1 MTLPPG
7 VRYRTPEPDSISRT
21 LPDTVDTAL
30 GSTDSDTGS
39 QAAEYPSPDQAP
51 VWSTSSM
58 PSSPTSRYTRAHQ
71 DTTLSGAIPLDAQ
84 FEGTLSNTTGE
95 TSARNLVVP
104 YSPGFTS
111 MLQQQHI
118 ANLPYE
124 VPPINSTSSVGSGFV
139 GSSWDAFGYFQG
151 PPQTTLPQQTSG
163 FEVSRTASSRVRH
176 SSASPTIAWEG
187 SQSQPAYAIG
197 VTNNPDYPAQARP
210 ESYYPHSATAN
221 NSSDGHANQTSFH
234 DDTELHRAVIKGDL
248 NETKRLLDQKI
259 DPNVGSI
266 TPLHYAAFQ
275 RNVELVK
282 LLKRYGARLDVIA
295 DNNRSILYFA
305 VCSQDR
311 LERSGNMAYVKQGL
325 RFSHSDEDTKE
336 ILKALYD
343 SHSDVPHLLDSLP
356 RADSSGV
363 MPLMAAAEAGFHG
376 TVKKLLKHSA
386 EPHAKDHQ
394 NYTALKYA
402 AGGGHDDLVL
412 LLLEADRGVQR
423 RDVDHMLKL
432 ARRNLSRHERT
443 TADLRPR
450 PRWWD
455 SAINHDTDMIATQM
469 VRVYRRLGM
478 LDQVI
483 ERARRTGRTSVAE
496 ILEEKRDEQM

>member
-1 MTLPPG
+1 MG
-7 VRYRTPEPDSISRT
+7 V
-21 LPDTVDTAL
+21 
-30 GSTDSDTGS
+30 
-39 QAAEYPSPDQAP
+39 
-51 VWSTSSM
+51 
-58 PSSPTSRYTRAHQ
+58 
-71 DTTLSGAIPLDAQ
+71 
-84 FEGTLSNTTGE
+84 
-95 TSARNLVVP
+95 
-104 YSPGFTS
+104 
-111 MLQQQHI
+111 
-118 ANLPYE
+118 
-124 VPPINSTSSVGSGFV
+124 
-139 GSSWDAFGYFQG
+139 
-151 PPQTTLPQQTSG
+151 
-163 FEVSRTASSRVRH
+163 
-176 SSASPTIAWEG
+176 
-187 SQSQPAYAIG
+187 
-197 VTNNPDYPAQARP
+197 
-210 ESYYPHSATAN
+210 AN
-221 NSSDGHANQTSFH
+221 NSDYPGQAGSEVYYRHPATTSNNPNDGHVNQSAFH
-234 DDTELHRAVIKGDL
+234 DDTALHRAVIKGDW

-282 LLKRYGARLDVIA
+282 LLKHYGAKLDAIA
-295 DNNRSILYFA
+295 DNDRSILYFA

-325 RFSHSDEDTKE
+325 RFSHSDEDTKK
-336 ILKALYD
+336 ILDALYD
-343 SHSDVPHLLDSLP
+343 EPSDVPHLLDSVP

-363 MPLMAAAEAGFHG
+363 VPLMAAAEAGFHE
-376 TVKKLLKHSA
+376 TVTTLIRHGA

-402 AGGGHDDLVL
+402 AAGGYNGIVL
-412 LLLEADRGVQR
+412 LLLEADRGIKR

-469 VRVYRRLGM
+469 VRVYRRFGM

-496 ILEEKRDEQM
+496 ILEEKRNEQM